1 MGDEGGSEGGDAALA
16 AFCRREYPRLVGA
29 LTLYCDDGGVAE
41 ELAQE
46 ALVRACERWPRVRDM
61 RAPGAWVHRV
71 AMNLAKSRFRRSR
84 AERRAHA
91 RHGPPRHAS
100 DEADVGDAVTV
111 RRAVSGLAEGPRRV
125 LVARFYLGWSV
136 AETAEWLGLSRDA
149 VSAHTSRGLK
159 ALHYRLGLDDTGA
172 TRAQG
177 GQRP

>member
-1 MGDEGGSEGGDAALA
+1 MGEGGGEGGDGALA
-16 AFCRREYPRLVGA
+16 VFCRGEYPRLVGA
-29 LTLYCDDGGVAE
+29 LTLYCGDGHVAE

-71 AMNLAKSRFRRSR
+71 AMNLAKSRFRRAK

-91 RHGPPRHAS
+91 RHGPPLTAS
-100 DEADVGDAVTV
+100 GDADVGEGVAI
-111 RRAVSGLAEGPRRV
+111 RRAVRGLPEAQRRV

-149 VSAHTSRGLK
+149 VSAHTARGLK
-159 ALHYRLGLDDTGA
+159 GLRYRLGLDGVGA
-172 TRAQG
+172 TRARG
-177 GQRP
+177 GEGA